1 MKVTPTDGLTT
12 PVYAK
17 TDEDFEWPSDP
28 FFYLLSKDGLFLCR
42 NTPFAK
48 SCVKAATFP
57 PDFGGQDSF
66 LFSKYPKIGAKDI
79 AQVEGWFR
87 DVAKKYGCEAAALL
101 IWDEVEKKVLINI
114 PKQTGGLDGAG
125 KYVLDV
131 KFDIMDV
138 TNSLPATQRIIG
150 TIHSHVYHSAYS
162 SWTDQN
168 DEVHWAGV
176 HIVYGCLNKVNP
188 EIHIEI
194 VQDGNRF
201 KAKAKLV
208 MEDYDKPLYDYP
220 KEWWDQ
226 LKCEIVPTRTV
237 KYTDTDD
244 KNYGSGMGYGN
255 YKQNEDKKEWQGYQ
269 KWWEKEDKK
278 DKKDKKGSIG
288 TSFQQYGFHV
298 PSGEQDEDFLVD
310 DDLENADK
318 NFDQDSIDREIIE
331 SLQKDSKDQ
340 KKAKK
345 RNRRSEEGGE

>member
-17 TDEDFEWPSDP
+17 TDENFEWPTEP

-42 NTPFAK
+42 NTKFAK
-48 SCVKAATFP
+48 SCVPAATFP

-101 IWDEVEKKVLINI
+101 IWDEEQEKVLIEI
-114 PKQTGGLDGAG
+114 PKQTGGLDGSG

-131 KFDIMDV
+131 KFDIIDV
-138 TNSLPATQRIIG
+138 TNSLTSSQRIIG

-201 KAKAKLV
+201 EAKPELV
-208 MEDYDKPLYDYP
+208 MEDYEKPLHNYP

-237 KYTDTDD
+237 KYTDTND
-244 KNYGSGMGYGN
+244 KNYGSGN
-255 YKQNEDKKEWQGYQ
+255 DDKQWQGYQ
-269 KWWEKEDKK
+269 KWLEKDEKK
-278 DKKDKKGSIG
+278 NKSSKGKG
-288 TSFQQYGFHV
+288 GSFSQYGFFD
-298 PSGEQDEDFLVD
+298 PGDELEEEFELDDAANPEQ
-310 DDLENADK
+310 
-318 NFDQDSIDREIIE
+318 NFDQDAFDREEIE
-331 SLQKDSKDQ
+331 KLAKST
-340 KKAKK
+340 KAKK
-345 RNRRSEEGGE
+345 RNTTEDSE